1 MENLIAQ
8 AGAPLAPAFGFGIGA
23 GLAALGIGIGQGL
36 LAGQGLAAIARQ
48 PEKAGDIRTSM
59 IIALVFPELI
69 FLLMF
74 VLCLIK

>member
-8 AGAPLAPAFGFGIGA
+8 AAPLAPSFGFGIGA
-23 GLAALGIGIGQGL
+23 GLAALGIGIGQGI
-36 LAGQGLAAIARQ
+36 LAGNGLSAIARQ
-48 PEKAGDIRTSM
+48 PEKTGDIRTAM
-59 IIALVFPELI
+59 LIGLVFPELI